1 MKASLDWHAS
11 VCWPLMKGIGVIG
24 RWGKDN
30 EEGGE
35 VGGGGVDEETRRQEH
50 GHGQRSGHGR

>member
-35 VGGGGVDEETRRQEH
+35 VGGGG
-50 GHGQRSGHGR
+50 